1 MPDGQDKSDDLI
13 AELAKLMANNAQGAE
28 PEAKPAPKLVTLPEA
43 PRPEGQG
50 PAMVRIPGMDAP
62 VAATPAPAPVVNAP
76 APSATDRPAPITPGV
91 LRIPGMDQ
99 PVAATPA
106 PPASS
111 PAPVISSPASAAPAI
126 TAPAQ
131 KPAASFDF
139 GTLPA
144 ASTSFKPEP
153 MANWQDREI
162 PRPVPMRPAAVDTSA
177 PVARPVVADVPA
189 PARPVA
195 TEPSKP
201 APAHADPMAELEAEL
216 APPVKAEAPVEPEVK
231 APAPRVEPSF
241 SAPRPA
247 APPPAPVAPP
257 ASPMV
262 AAAKASPT
270 DDSFDFDFGFASE
283 PPAPIPA
290 ADSRQQ
296 PRAATPSSPVPAS
309 APTPAA
315 VPVAST
321 GDPIADLIAAE
332 LDSVEAEIVEE
343 AKVEQRPA
351 PVQPA
356 ARSFPLP
363 GSMPAPRPA
372 SGPSQF
378 RPQSTPISAAP
389 ANPQPA
395 ARPEDRFGVAPVF
408 GPTSKVQAP
417 RPQPQP
423 QPAVERDPMDE
434 IESLIGEAVR
444 VELTSDKPAAP
455 APQAPA
461 PQAAP
466 VVPPLTTGFAPRRAA
481 IKDTEPQVP
490 SAEAAILAAAAASGA
505 EVGRIDGGMTAEQRQ
520 SPYKR
525 PKAKPERRSGGMRQY
540 VGMAVAGTLL
550 LAAGFGLYWVLGMG
564 RGTDADAP
572 VLQADATPVKQTPP
586 PTTSTTSQQG
596 SVVFNEL
603 DGNSAAAA
611 ANEQLVSR
619 DDTAETSVADVARTV
634 GEGDDAASESELAN
648 RKVRTVTVRPDGT
661 IVSGDE
667 AVAGNEELPVDR
679 PAVPDLPGADVQP
692 SELLAAVPDAAA
704 DPIAAAI
711 DTGTDPAAVDP
722 TQVSALAPTGPAPT
736 IDPNIVAPVPV
747 ARPTDRSV
755 LGGGSNQQVA
765 AVEPSQPVN
774 LVEAPAAQP
783 QSSGSGPYVQLSS
796 QPTEGD
802 AASSLRST
810 QNRLSGLLNGRSL
823 AVRQVNL
830 GAKGT
835 WYRVVLPVDSFQEA
849 TQTCA
854 SLKANGV
861 DCVPIGG

>member
-28 PEAKPAPKLVTLPEA
+28 PEAKPAPKLVTLPDA
-43 PRPEGQG
+43 PKPEGQA

-62 VAATPAPAPVVNAP
+62 VAAARAPAPAVSAPVPPPV
-76 APSATDRPAPITPGV
+76 DRPAPISPGV

-99 PVAATPA
+99 PVAAAPA
-106 PPASS
+106 PA
-111 PAPVISSPASAAPAI
+111 VNSPASAVSAGF
-126 TAPAQ
+126 

-162 PRPVPMRPAAVDTSA
+162 PKPVPMRPAAVETSA
-177 PVARPVVADVPA
+177 PVARPTAIETSAPIRPA
-189 PARPVA
+189 AV
-195 TEPSKP
+195 EPPKP
-201 APAHADPMAELEAEL
+201 SPSHTDPMAELEAEL
-216 APPVKAEAPVEPEVK
+216 ASAVKAEAPVEPEVK
-231 APAPRVEPSF
+231 APTPRVEPSF

-247 APPPAPVAPP
+247 APVPVAPPP

-262 AAAKASPT
+262 AAAKASTT

-290 ADSRQQ
+290 AEARPQA
-296 PRAATPSSPVPAS
+296 RVATPAPA
-309 APTPAA
+309 PIPAA
-315 VPVAST
+315 PSD
-321 GDPIADLIAAE
+321 DPIADLIAAE
-332 LDSVEAEIVEE
+332 LDSVEADVVEE
-343 AKVEQRPA
+343 AKAEQRPA

-356 ARSFPLP
+356 PRSFPLP
-363 GSMPAPRPA
+363 GAMPVSRPA

-378 RPQSTPISAAP
+378 RPQSTPLSAAP
-389 ANPQPA
+389 ASPA
-395 ARPEDRFGVAPVF
+395 PASRPEDRFGVAPVF

-417 RPQPQP
+417 RPQP
-423 QPAVERDPMDE
+423 AAERDPMDE

-444 VELTSDKPAAP
+444 VELTSDKPATP
-455 APQAPA
+455 APQASV
-461 PQAAP
+461 QQSAP

-505 EVGRIDGGMTAEQRQ
+505 EVGRIDGGMSAEQRQ

-586 PTTSTTSQQG
+586 PTTSTTNQQG

-619 DDTAETSVADVARTV
+619 DDSAETSVADVARTV

-648 RKVRTVTVRPDGT
+648 RKVRTVTVRPDGS

-704 DPIAAAI
+704 DPIGAGI
-711 DTGTDPAAVDP
+711 DTGTAPAVDP

-736 IDPNIVAPVPV
+736 IDPTIVAPVPV
-747 ARPTDRSV
+747 ARPADRSV
-755 LGGGSNQQVA
+755 LGGGSNQRVA
-765 AVEPSQPVN
+765 ATQPTQPVD
-774 LVEAPAAQP
+774 LVEAPAAQAQAP
-783 QSSGSGPYVQLSS
+783 AASGSGAYVQLSS

-802 AASSLRST
+802 AASSLRTT

>member
-13 AELAKLMANNAQGAE
+13 AELAKLMASNAQGAE
-28 PEAKPAPKLVTLPEA
+28 PEANPAPKLVTLPDA
-43 PRPEGQG
+43 PRPEGPG

-62 VAATPAPAPVVNAP
+62 VAAAPAPAVSAPVAP
-76 APSATDRPAPITPGV
+76 PVDRPAPIAPGV

-99 PVAATPA
+99 PIAAAPTRPVITPA
-106 PPASS
+106 PAVTA
-111 PAPVISSPASAAPAI
+111 PAPAAPAP
-126 TAPAQ
+126 APMAA
-131 KPAASFDF
+131 PTESRPGASFDF
-139 GTLPA
+139 GTLPPA
-144 ASTSFKPEP
+144 ATSFKPEP

-162 PRPVPMRPAAVDTSA
+162 PRPVPSRPAAQETPA
-177 PVARPVVADVPA
+177 PVARPVIAPA
-189 PARPVA
+189 PIRPAAVEPKVA
-195 TEPSKP
+195 TPTV
-201 APAHADPMAELEAEL
+201 HADPMAELEADLE
-216 APPVKAEAPVEPEVK
+216 PVVDREPIVVPEPK

-247 APPPAPVAPP
+247 TPAPVAQPP

-262 AAAKASPT
+262 AAAKAAPSG
-270 DDSFDFDFGFASE
+270 DSFDFDFGFTSE
-283 PPAPIPA
+283 PPAPIGA
-290 ADSRQQ
+290 ADTR
-296 PRAATPSSPVPAS
+296 PPARATTPAVAP
-309 APTPAA
+309 APTPAPA
-315 VPVAST
+315 PASD
-321 GDPIADLIAAE
+321 DPIADLIAME
-332 LDSVEAEIVEE
+332 LDSAEAEIAEE
-343 AKVEQRPA
+343 AKAEQRPA

-363 GSMPAPRPA
+363 ASMPTPRPA

-378 RPQSTPISAAP
+378 RPQVSTPTAP
-389 ANPQPA
+389 PA
-395 ARPEDRFGVAPVF
+395 SRPEDRFGVAPVF

-417 RPQPQP
+417 RPQPQ
-423 QPAVERDPMDE
+423 AERDPMDE

-455 APQAPA
+455 PAPA
-461 PQAAP
+461 PPPAP
-466 VVPPLTTGFAPRRAA
+466 IVPPLTTGFAPRRAA

-490 SAEAAILAAAAASGA
+490 SAEAAILAAAAAGGA
-505 EVGRIDGGMTAEQRQ
+505 EVGRMDGSMAAGQ

-564 RGTDADAP
+564 RGTDGEAP

-586 PTTSTTSQQG
+586 PTANTANQQG

-603 DGNSAAAA
+603 DGKSAAAA

-679 PAVPDLPGADVQP
+679 PAVPELPGADVQP
-692 SELLAAVPDAAA
+692 SDLLAAVPGGSA
-704 DPIAAAI
+704 DPAGAALTTDGAAT
-711 DTGTDPAAVDP
+711 DGT
-722 TQVSALAPTGPAPT
+722 QLSALAPTGPAPT
-736 IDPNIVAPVPV
+736 IDPNIVAPIPV
-747 ARPTDRSV
+747 ARPADRST
-755 LGGGSNQQVA
+755 LGGGANQRTA
-765 AVEPSQPVN
+765 ATQPVE
-774 LVEAPAAQP
+774 LAPAAQAP
-783 QSSGSGPYVQLSS
+783 AASNTSGPYVQLSS

>member
-13 AELAKLMANNAQGAE
+13 AELAKLMASNAQGAE
-28 PEAKPAPKLVTLPEA
+28 PEANPAPKLVTLSDEPAPEA
-43 PRPEGQG
+43 PR

-62 VAATPAPAPVVNAP
+62 VASTPAVSPVV
-76 APSATDRPAPITPGV
+76 APSPSDRPAPISPGV

-99 PVAATPA
+99 PVAAAPARPLIAPTPA
-106 PPASS
+106 APS
-111 PAPVISSPASAAPAI
+111 PAPAVASPSPAAAP
-126 TAPAQ
+126 TESRPG
-131 KPAASFDF
+131 ASFDF
-139 GTLPA
+139 GTLPPA
-144 ASTSFKPEP
+144 ATSFKPEP
-153 MANWQDREI
+153 MSNWQDREI
-162 PRPVPMRPAAVDTSA
+162 PRPVPSRPAAPEVAA
-177 PVARPVVADVPA
+177 PVARPVIAPMPA
-189 PARPVA
+189 PSPVRPAAV
-195 TEPSKP
+195 EPRIA
-201 APAHADPMAELEAEL
+201 APAVHADPMAELEAEFE
-216 APPVKAEAPVEPEVK
+216 PVVDTQPVESEPRAEPELK

-247 APPPAPVAPP
+247 TSAPAVQAG

-262 AAAKASPT
+262 AAAKAAPT

-283 PPAPIPA
+283 PPAPIPT
-290 ADSRQQ
+290 ADTR
-296 PRAATPSSPVPAS
+296 PPGRAVVATPSPAPAPAPAPAS
-309 APTPAA
+309 A
-315 VPVAST
+315 SD
-321 GDPIADLIAAE
+321 DPIADLIAME
-332 LDSVEAEIVEE
+332 LDSAEAETAE
-343 AKVEQRPA
+343 AAKAEQRPA
-351 PVQPA
+351 PAQPA
-356 ARSFPLP
+356 PRSFPLP
-363 GSMPAPRPA
+363 ASMPAPRPA

-378 RPQSTPISAAP
+378 RPQTSTPTAP
-389 ANPQPA
+389 PA
-395 ARPEDRFGVAPVF
+395 SRPEDRFGVAPVF

-423 QPAVERDPMDE
+423 QAERDPMDE

-444 VELTSDKPAAP
+444 VELTSEKPVAP
-455 APQAPA
+455 APAVPSQTQPPPQSQQAPI
-461 PQAAP
+461 
-466 VVPPLTTGFAPRRAA
+466 VPPLNTGFAPRRATL
-481 IKDTEPQVP
+481 KDTEPQVP
-490 SAEAAILAAAAASGA
+490 SAEAAILAAAAAGGA
-505 EVGRIDGGMTAEQRQ
+505 EVGRMDGGVAAER

-540 VGMAVAGTLL
+540 IGMAVAGTLL

-564 RGTDADAP
+564 RGNDAEAP

-586 PTTSTTSQQG
+586 PTTNTANQQG

-603 DGNSAAAA
+603 DGKSAAAA
-611 ANEQLVSR
+611 ADEQLVSR

-692 SELLAAVPDAAA
+692 SELLAAVPSGSADTAAA
-704 DPIAAAI
+704 AV
-711 DTGTDPAAVDP
+711 GTDGAATTDN
-722 TQVSALAPTGPAPT
+722 TQLSALAPTGPAPT
-736 IDPNIVAPVPV
+736 IDPSIVAPIPV
-747 ARPTDRSV
+747 ARPADRST
-755 LGGGSNQQVA
+755 LGGGSNQRVA
-765 AVEPSQPVN
+765 ATQPVEP
-774 LVEAPAAQP
+774 APAAQAP
-783 QSSGSGPYVQLSS
+783 AATSSTGPYVQLSS

-802 AASSLRST
+802 AAASLRST
-810 QNRLSGLLNGRSL
+810 QNRLSGLLAGRSL

>member
-28 PEAKPAPKLVTLPEA
+28 PEAKPAPKLVTLPDA
-43 PRPEGQG
+43 PKPEGQA

-62 VAATPAPAPVVNAP
+62 VAAAPAPAPAVSAP
-76 APSATDRPAPITPGV
+76 VPPPVDRPAPISPGV

-106 PPASS
+106 PAATSS
-111 PAPVISSPASAAPAI
+111 APAVS
-126 TAPAQ
+126 AES

-139 GTLPA
+139 GTLPT

-162 PRPVPMRPAAVDTSA
+162 PKPVPMRPAAVETSA
-177 PVARPVVADVPA
+177 PVARPPA
-189 PARPVA
+189 IETPSPIRPAAVEAPK
-195 TEPSKP
+195 PSP
-201 APAHADPMAELEAEL
+201 SHADPMAELEAEF
-216 APPVKAEAPVEPEVK
+216 APVVKAEAPVEPEVK
-231 APAPRVEPSF
+231 APTPRVEPSF

-247 APPPAPVAPP
+247 APAPVAPPP

-262 AAAKASPT
+262 AAAKASTT

-290 ADSRQQ
+290 AEARPQA
-296 PRAATPSSPVPAS
+296 RVATPAPAP
-309 APTPAA
+309 APIPAA
-315 VPVAST
+315 PSD
-321 GDPIADLIAAE
+321 DPIADLIAAE
-332 LDSVEAEIVEE
+332 LDSAEAEVVEE
-343 AKVEQRPA
+343 AKAEQRPA

-356 ARSFPLP
+356 PRSFPLP
-363 GSMPAPRPA
+363 GSMPTPRPA

-378 RPQSTPISAAP
+378 RPQSTSLSSAP
-389 ANPQPA
+389 ASSVPA
-395 ARPEDRFGVAPVF
+395 SRPEDRFGVAPVF

-417 RPQPQP
+417 RPQP
-423 QPAVERDPMDE
+423 PAERDPMDE

-444 VELTSDKPAAP
+444 VELTSDKPVAP

-461 PQAAP
+461 QQSAP

-505 EVGRIDGGMTAEQRQ
+505 EVGRIDGGMSAEQRQ

-586 PTTSTTSQQG
+586 PTTSTTNQQG

-711 DTGTDPAAVDP
+711 DTGTDPAIDP

-765 AVEPSQPVN
+765 ATQPTQPVD
-774 LVEAPAAQP
+774 LVEAPAP
-783 QSSGSGPYVQLSS
+783 QAPAARGSGPYVQLSS

-802 AASSLRST
+802 AASSLRAT
-810 QNRLSGLLNGRSL
+810 QNRLSGILNGRSL

>member
-43 PRPEGQG
+43 TRAEGAG

-62 VAATPAPAPVVNAP
+62 VVATPAPAPAVSAP
-76 APSATDRPAPITPGV
+76 VPLADRPAPTPGV

-99 PVAATPA
+99 PVAAP
-106 PPASS
+106 
-111 PAPVISSPASAAPAI
+111 PAPVVPSPAASAPAPTIAAPV
-126 TAPAQ
+126 Q
-131 KPAASFDF
+131 RPAASFDF
-139 GTLPA
+139 GTLPT

-162 PRPVPMRPAAVDTSA
+162 PKPVPMRPAPTEPSA
-177 PVARPVVADVPA
+177 PALRPALDVLP
-189 PARPVA
+189 PARPAVVELA
-195 TEPSKP
+195 RPAAVEPVRPLAS
-201 APAHADPMAELEAEL
+201 HVDPMAELEAEL
-216 APPVKAEAPVEPEVK
+216 APAPKVAAPFKDEAPVEPEVRV
-231 APAPRVEPSF
+231 PAPRVEPSF

-247 APPPAPVAPP
+247 AAPVAPP
-257 ASPMV
+257 PVSPMV
-262 AAAKASPT
+262 AAAKASTT
-270 DDSFDFDFGFASE
+270 DDGFDFDFGFGAA

-290 ADSRQQ
+290 AEARPQA
-296 PRAATPSSPVPAS
+296 RVAAPA
-309 APTPAA
+309 PAA
-315 VPVAST
+315 PAAIPAPPPAAST

-332 LDSVEAEIVEE
+332 LDSAEAEIIQE

-363 GSMPAPRPA
+363 GSMPQPRPA

-378 RPQSTPISAAP
+378 RPQSTPLAAAP
-389 ANPQPA
+389 ANPQPVS
-395 ARPEDRFGVAPVF
+395 RPEDRFGVAPVF

-417 RPQPQP
+417 RPQP
-423 QPAVERDPMDE
+423 AAERDPMDE

-455 APQAPA
+455 APQALA
-461 PQAAP
+461 PQSAP

-481 IKDTEPQVP
+481 IKDNEAQVP

-505 EVGRIDGGMTAEQRQ
+505 EVGRIDGGMAAEQRQ

-550 LAAGFGLYWVLGMG
+550 MAAGFGLYWVLGMG

-586 PTTSTTSQQG
+586 PTTSTTNQQG

-603 DGNSAAAA
+603 DGKSAAAA

-634 GEGDDAASESELAN
+634 GAGDNAASESELAN

-692 SELLAAVPDAAA
+692 SELLASVPDAAA

-711 DTGTDPAAVDP
+711 STGTDPAVDP
-722 TQVSALAPTGPAPT
+722 AQVSALAPTGPAPT

-747 ARPTDRSV
+747 ARPADRSV
-755 LGGGSNQQVA
+755 LGGGSNQRVA
-765 AVEPSQPVN
+765 ATQPTQAIDLVQAPASQ
-774 LVEAPAAQP
+774 APAA
-783 QSSGSGPYVQLSS
+783 SGSGPYVQLSS
-796 QPTEGD
+796 QPTQGD
-802 AASSLRST
+802 AAASMRST

-823 AVRQVNL
+823 AVRQVDL

>member
-28 PEAKPAPKLVTLPEA
+28 PEAKPAPKLVTLA
-43 PRPEGQG
+43 DAAKPEGQG
-50 PAMVRIPGMDAP
+50 PTMVRIPGMDAP
-62 VAATPAPAPVVNAP
+62 VAATPAPAPAVSAP
-76 APSATDRPAPITPGV
+76 VPPPADRPAPTPPGV

-99 PVAATPA
+99 PVAATPVVTS
-106 PPASS
+106 PVASS
-111 PAPVISSPASAAPAI
+111 PAQTVSTPAP
-126 TAPAQ
+126 

-162 PRPVPMRPAAVDTSA
+162 PKPVPMRPATVETSA
-177 PVARPVVADVPA
+177 PVARPVVDVPA
-189 PARPVA
+189 PARPMA
-195 TEPSKP
+195 IEPVRP
-201 APAHADPMAELEAEL
+201 QPTHADPMAELEAEL
-216 APPVKAEAPVEPEVK
+216 IPSVKADAPVDPEVR

-247 APPPAPVAPP
+247 APAAVAAPPA

-262 AAAKASPT
+262 AAAKASPA
-270 DDSFDFDFGFASE
+270 DDSFDFDFGFTSTPPAPIAAETRPVPNSE
-283 PPAPIPA
+283 PRPQARVAAPVPAAPIPA
-290 ADSRQQ
+290 A
-296 PRAATPSSPVPAS
+296 PV
-309 APTPAA
+309 T
-315 VPVAST
+315 ST

-332 LDSVEAEIVEE
+332 LDSTEAEIVEE
-343 AKVEQRPA
+343 AKVEQRPV

-363 GSMPAPRPA
+363 GSMPTPRPA

-378 RPQSTPISAAP
+378 RPQPTPIAP
-389 ANPQPA
+389 AQANPQPP

-423 QPAVERDPMDE
+423 AAERDPMDE

-455 APQAPA
+455 APQPA
-461 PQAAP
+461 VPQSAP

-490 SAEAAILAAAAASGA
+490 SAEAAILAAAAATGA
-505 EVGRIDGGMTAEQRQ
+505 EVGRIDGGMAAEQRQ

-586 PTTSTTSQQG
+586 PTTSTTNQQG

-603 DGNSAAAA
+603 DGKSAAAA

-619 DDTAETSVADVARTV
+619 DGTAETSVADVARTV

-692 SELLAAVPDAAA
+692 SELLAAVPDASA

-711 DTGTDPAAVDP
+711 DTGANAAVDP

-755 LGGGSNQQVA
+755 LGGGSNQRVA
-765 AVEPSQPVN
+765 ATQPTQAVD
-774 LVEAPAAQP
+774 LVQAPAAQAP
-783 QSSGSGPYVQLSS
+783 AASGSGPYVQLSS
-796 QPTEGD
+796 QPTQGD
-802 AASSLRST
+802 AASSMRST

-823 AVRQVNL
+823 AVRQVDL

>member
-28 PEAKPAPKLVTLPEA
+28 PEAKPAPKLVTLPDA
-43 PRPEGQG
+43 PKPEGQG
-50 PAMVRIPGMDAP
+50 PALVRIPGMDAP
-62 VAATPAPAPVVNAP
+62 VVATPVPAPAAPVTPAPI
-76 APSATDRPAPITPGV
+76 SPGV

-106 PPASS
+106 P
-111 PAPVISSPASAAPAI
+111 VV
-126 TAPAQ
+126 TAPAAQ
-131 KPAASFDF
+131 PEPKPAASFDF

-162 PRPVPMRPAAVDTSA
+162 PRPVPVRPAAVETSA
-177 PVARPVVADVPA
+177 PVARPVVSETPLPV
-189 PARPVA
+189 RPVVETRTPA
-195 TEPSKP
+195 GPS
-201 APAHADPMAELEAEL
+201 HSDPMAELEAEL
-216 APPVKAEAPVEPEVK
+216 GPVVDVEPEVK

-247 APPPAPVAPP
+247 SVAPAPQPAAPPP

-262 AAAKASPT
+262 AAAKAAPSG
-270 DDSFDFDFGFASE
+270 DSFDFDFGFASE

-290 ADSRQQ
+290 AESRPQ
-296 PRAATPSSPVPAS
+296 PKVATPTPAPSPTAATP
-309 APTPAA
+309 
-315 VPVAST
+315 AST
-321 GDPIADLIAAE
+321 SSDPIADLIAME
-332 LDSVEAEIVEE
+332 LDSVEAEVADEVK
-343 AKVEQRPA
+343 AEQRPA

-363 GSMPAPRPA
+363 GTMPVSRPA

-378 RPQSTPISAAP
+378 RPQPQPISAAP
-389 ANPQPA
+389 AS
-395 ARPEDRFGVAPVF
+395 RPEDRFGVAPVF

-417 RPQPQP
+417 RPQAP
-423 QPAVERDPMDE
+423 VERDPMDE

-444 VELTSDKPAAP
+444 VELTSDKPVAP
-455 APQAPA
+455 AAPQASA

-466 VVPPLTTGFAPRRAA
+466 AVPPLTTGFAPRRAA
-481 IKDTEPQVP
+481 LKDTEPQVP

-505 EVGRIDGGMTAEQRQ
+505 EIGRIDGGMAAEQ

-525 PKAKPERRSGGMRQY
+525 PKAKPERRSSGMRQY

-586 PTTSTTSQQG
+586 PATSTANQQG

-711 DTGTDPAAVDP
+711 DTGTEPATDPTADPA
-722 TQVSALAPTGPAPT
+722 QLSALVDTGPAPT
-736 IDPNIVAPVPV
+736 VDPTIVAPIPV
-747 ARPTDRSV
+747 ARPADRST
-755 LGGGSNQQVA
+755 LGGGANQAVA
-765 AVEPSQPVN
+765 AVDPSQPVD
-774 LVEAPAAQP
+774 LVEAPAAQAP
-783 QSSGSGPYVQLSS
+783 VAQAPVASGSGPYVQLSS
-796 QPTEGD
+796 QPTQGD
-802 AASSLRST
+802 AQASLNTT
-810 QNRLSGLLNGRSL
+810 QNRLSGLLAGRSL

-835 WYRVVLPVDSFQEA
+835 WYRVVLPVESFQEA

>member
-28 PEAKPAPKLVTLPEA
+28 PEAKPAPKLVTLA
-43 PRPEGQG
+43 DTSKPEGQG
-50 PAMVRIPGMDAP
+50 PAMVRIPGMDSP
-62 VAATPAPAPVVNAP
+62 VAATPAPAVSAPVSAP
-76 APSATDRPAPITPGV
+76 ADRPAPITPGV

-99 PVAATPA
+99 PVAAAPA
-106 PPASS
+106 PQETSPVASS
-111 PAPVISSPASAAPAI
+111 PTPAVSAPA
-126 TAPAQ
+126 PR
-131 KPAASFDF
+131 PAASFDF
-139 GTLPA
+139 GTLPT

-162 PRPVPMRPAAVDTSA
+162 PKPVPMRPAAVETSA
-177 PVARPVVADVPA
+177 PVARPVVDAPVPVRPAVAVNEPFKAA
-189 PARPVA
+189 PP
-195 TEPSKP
+195 P
-201 APAHADPMAELEAEL
+201 ADPMAELEAEL
-216 APPVKAEAPVEPEVK
+216 APSVKAEAPVEAEAK
-231 APAPRVEPSF
+231 APAPRVEPNL

-247 APPPAPVAPP
+247 APAPVAAPPP

-262 AAAKASPT
+262 EAAKASPA
-270 DDSFDFDFGFASE
+270 DDSFDFDFGFTSE

-290 ADSRQQ
+290 AESRPLPAAEPRPQA
-296 PRAATPSSPVPAS
+296 RAAAPAPAPS
-309 APTPAA
+309 AP
-315 VPVAST
+315 VVST

-332 LDSVEAEIVEE
+332 LDSVDAEIVEE
-343 AKVEQRPA
+343 AKVEQRPV

-363 GSMPAPRPA
+363 GALPVSRPA

-378 RPQSTPISAAP
+378 RPQSTPLSAAPASPMP
-389 ANPQPA
+389 ANPQPTS
-395 ARPEDRFGVAPVF
+395 RPEDRFGVAPVF

-423 QPAVERDPMDE
+423 ASERDPMDE

-455 APQAPA
+455 PPQAA
-461 PQAAP
+461 PPQSAP

-505 EVGRIDGGMTAEQRQ
+505 EVGRIDGMSAEQRQ

-572 VLQADATPVKQTPP
+572 VLQADATPVKETPP
-586 PTTSTTSQQG
+586 PTTSTTNQQG

-603 DGNSAAAA
+603 DGNSATAA

-619 DDTAETSVADVARTV
+619 DDTTETSVADVARTV

-679 PAVPDLPGADVQP
+679 PAVPELPGADVQP

-711 DTGTDPAAVDP
+711 DTGSDPAAVDP

-736 IDPNIVAPVPV
+736 IDPSIVAPVPV

-765 AVEPSQPVN
+765 VAAPSQPVQ

-796 QPTEGD
+796 QPTQGD

>member
-43 PRPEGQG
+43 AKPEGQAA

-62 VAATPAPAPVVNAP
+62 VAAAPAPAPVAASPVPSP
-76 APSATDRPAPITPGV
+76 ADRPAPISPGV

-106 PPASS
+106 PAVTSPVAAVPPAES
-111 PAPVISSPASAAPAI
+111 
-126 TAPAQ
+126 

-162 PRPVPMRPAAVDTSA
+162 PKPVPMRPATIEASA
-177 PVARPVVADVPA
+177 PVARPVVAETPSPVRPA
-189 PARPVA
+189 VIEPVKA
-195 TEPSKP
+195 AVS
-201 APAHADPMAELEAEL
+201 HVDPMAELEADL
-216 APPVKAEAPVEPEVK
+216 APAVKAEASVEPEVK
-231 APAPRVEPSF
+231 APTPRVEPSF

-247 APPPAPVAPP
+247 APAPVAPPP

-262 AAAKASPT
+262 EAAKASST

-290 ADSRQQ
+290 ADARPQARVAAPS
-296 PRAATPSSPVPAS
+296 AATPA
-309 APTPAA
+309 PAA
-315 VPVAST
+315 PVAST

-363 GSMPAPRPA
+363 GSMPTPRPA

-378 RPQSTPISAAP
+378 RPQPAPMSSAPSSPVLAS
-389 ANPQPA
+389 
-395 ARPEDRFGVAPVF
+395 RPEDRFGVAPVF

-417 RPQPQP
+417 RPQP
-423 QPAVERDPMDE
+423 PAERDPMDE

-444 VELTSDKPAAP
+444 VELTSDKPIAP

-461 PQAAP
+461 QQSAP

-505 EVGRIDGGMTAEQRQ
+505 EVGRIDGGMSAEQ

-586 PTTSTTSQQG
+586 PTTSTTTQQG

-634 GEGDDAASESELAN
+634 GEGDEAASESELAN

-711 DTGTDPAAVDP
+711 EPGTADPAVDP

-736 IDPNIVAPVPV
+736 IDPSIVAPVPV
-747 ARPTDRSV
+747 ARPADRSV
-755 LGGGSNQQVA
+755 LGGGSNQRVA
-765 AVEPSQPVN
+765 ATQPAQPVD
-774 LVEAPAAQP
+774 LVEAPAAQAP
-783 QSSGSGPYVQLSS
+783 AASGSGPYVQLSS

-802 AASSLRST
+802 AASSLRAT
-810 QNRLSGLLNGRSL
+810 QNRLSGILNGRSL

>member
-43 PRPEGQG
+43 SKPEGQG

-62 VAATPAPAPVVNAP
+62 VAATPGPAVTAPV
-76 APSATDRPAPITPGV
+76 PSAIDRPQPIAPGV

-99 PVAATPA
+99 PVAAAPA
-106 PPASS
+106 PAGTSTPPQAQAVST
-111 PAPVISSPASAAPAI
+111 PV
-126 TAPAQ
+126 Q

-162 PRPVPMRPAAVDTSA
+162 PKPVPMRPATVETSA
-177 PVARPVVADVPA
+177 PVARPVADLPVPVRPAVAVNEAFKP
-189 PARPVA
+189 
-195 TEPSKP
+195 TPSP
-201 APAHADPMAELEAEL
+201 ADPMAELEAEL
-216 APPVKAEAPVEPEVK
+216 APSVKAEAPVETEVK
-231 APAPRVEPSF
+231 APVPRVEPSF

-247 APPPAPVAPP
+247 APAPVAPP
-257 ASPMV
+257 PVSPMV

-270 DDSFDFDFGFASE
+270 DDGFDFDFGFASE

-290 ADSRQQ
+290 AESRPQARV
-296 PRAATPSSPVPAS
+296 PTPSSAAPPA
-309 APTPAA
+309 TPAA
-315 VPVAST
+315 LT

-332 LDSVEAEIVEE
+332 LDSAEAEIVEE

-378 RPQSTPISAAP
+378 RPQSTPLAAAP

-395 ARPEDRFGVAPVF
+395 SRPEDRFGVAPVF

-417 RPQPQP
+417 RPQP
-423 QPAVERDPMDE
+423 AAERDPMDE

-455 APQAPA
+455 APQAVA
-461 PQAAP
+461 SQSAP

-505 EVGRIDGGMTAEQRQ
+505 EVGRIDGGVTVEQRQ

-586 PTTSTTSQQG
+586 PTTSTTNQQG

-704 DPIAAAI
+704 DPIASAI
-711 DTGTDPAAVDP
+711 DTGTDAAVDP

-765 AVEPSQPVN
+765 ATQPVE
-774 LVEAPAAQP
+774 LAPAAEAPAAQAP
-783 QSSGSGPYVQLSS
+783 AASGSGPYVQLSS

-810 QNRLSGLLNGRSL
+810 QNRLAGLLNGRSL

>member
-13 AELAKLMANNAQGAE
+13 AELAKLMASNAQGAE
-28 PEAKPAPKLVTLPEA
+28 PEANPAPKLVTLPDA
-43 PRPEGQG
+43 PRPEGPG

-62 VAATPAPAPVVNAP
+62 VAAAPAPAVSAPVAP
-76 APSATDRPAPITPGV
+76 PVDRPAPIAPGV

-99 PVAATPA
+99 PVAAAPTRPVIAPA
-106 PPASS
+106 PAVTS
-111 PAPVISSPASAAPAI
+111 PAPAASAPAPMA
-126 TAPAQ
+126 APTESR
-131 KPAASFDF
+131 PGASFDF
-139 GTLPA
+139 GTLPPA
-144 ASTSFKPEP
+144 ATSFKPEP

-162 PRPVPMRPAAVDTSA
+162 PRPVPSRPAVQETSA
-177 PVARPVVADVPA
+177 PVARPVIAPA
-189 PARPVA
+189 PIRPAAVEPKVA
-195 TEPSKP
+195 
-201 APAHADPMAELEAEL
+201 APTVHADPMAELEAEFEPVVDREPIV
-216 APPVKAEAPVEPEVK
+216 APEPK

-241 SAPRPA
+241 SAPRPST
-247 APPPAPVAPP
+247 PAPAAQPP

-262 AAAKASPT
+262 AAAKAAPAG
-270 DDSFDFDFGFASE
+270 DSFDFDFGFTSE
-283 PPAPIPA
+283 PPAPIAAADTRPPVRATAPA
-290 ADSRQQ
+290 AA
-296 PRAATPSSPVPAS
+296 PVPTPVPA
-309 APTPAA
+309 PA
-315 VPVAST
+315 SD
-321 GDPIADLIAAE
+321 DPIADLIAME
-332 LDSVEAEIVEE
+332 LDSAEAEIAEE
-343 AKVEQRPA
+343 AKAEQRPA

-363 GSMPAPRPA
+363 ASMPTPRPA

-378 RPQSTPISAAP
+378 RPQVSTPTAP
-389 ANPQPA
+389 PA
-395 ARPEDRFGVAPVF
+395 SRPEDRFGVAPVF

-417 RPQPQP
+417 RPQPQ
-423 QPAVERDPMDE
+423 AERDPMDE

-455 APQAPA
+455 VAPPPQA
-461 PQAAP
+461 QQAP
-466 VVPPLTTGFAPRRAA
+466 VVPPLTTGFAPRRAT
-481 IKDTEPQVP
+481 IKDAEPQLP

-505 EVGRIDGGMTAEQRQ
+505 EVGRMDGGMAAEK

-564 RGTDADAP
+564 RGNDGEAP

-586 PTTSTTSQQG
+586 PTANTTNQQG

-603 DGNSAAAA
+603 DGKSAAAT

-634 GEGDDAASESELAN
+634 GGGDDAASESELAN

-679 PAVPDLPGADVQP
+679 PAVPELPGADVQP
-692 SELLAAVPDAAA
+692 SELLAAVPDGST
-704 DPIAAAI
+704 DPIGAALT
-711 DTGTDPAAVDP
+711 TGSAATTDN
-722 TQVSALAPTGPAPT
+722 TQLSALAPTGPAPT
-736 IDPNIVAPVPV
+736 IDPTIVAPVPV
-747 ARPTDRSV
+747 ARPADRST
-755 LGGGSNQQVA
+755 LGGGSNQRVA
-765 AVEPSQPVN
+765 ATQPVE
-774 LVEAPAAQP
+774 LAPAAEAPATPVA
-783 QSSGSGPYVQLSS
+783 SSGSGPYVQLSS
-796 QPTEGD
+796 QPTQGD

-823 AVRQVNL
+823 AVRQVDL

>member
-13 AELAKLMANNAQGAE
+13 AELAKLMASNAQSVE
-28 PEAKPAPKLVTLPEA
+28 PEANPAPRLVTLPDA
-43 PRPEGQG
+43 PRPEGAV

-62 VAATPAPAPVVNAP
+62 VAATPAPAASAP
-76 APSATDRPAPITPGV
+76 LPPADGPAPISPGV

-99 PVAATPA
+99 PFAASPARPLSPTPA
-106 PPASS
+106 VSS
-111 PAPVISSPASAAPAI
+111 SAVPSSAPAV
-126 TAPAQ
+126 APAESR
-131 KPAASFDF
+131 PGASFDF

-144 ASTSFKPEP
+144 ATTSFKPEP

-162 PRPVPMRPAAVDTSA
+162 PKPVPSRPAALETSV
-177 PVARPVVADVPA
+177 PVARPVIAPTPA
-189 PARPVA
+189 PIRPA
-195 TEPSKP
+195 ALEPKVP
-201 APAHADPMAELEAEL
+201 TPPFHADPMAELEAEFV
-216 APPVKAEAPVEPEVK
+216 PVVDIEPAVEPELK

-241 SAPRPA
+241 SAPRPTVS
-247 APPPAPVAPP
+247 APVAPPP

-262 AAAKASPT
+262 AAAKAAPSG
-270 DDSFDFDFGFASE
+270 DSFDFDFGFASE
-283 PPAPIPA
+283 PPAPIPPADARPQARTA
-290 ADSRQQ
+290 A
-296 PRAATPSSPVPAS
+296 PVVAVTPTQTPPPAPVS
-309 APTPAA
+309 D
-315 VPVAST
+315 
-321 GDPIADLIAAE
+321 DPIADLIAME
-332 LDSVEAEIVEE
+332 LDAAEAEVVEE
-343 AKVEQRPA
+343 AKAEQRSA

-363 GSMPAPRPA
+363 ASLPASRPP

-378 RPQSTPISAAP
+378 RPQTSTPSAPP
-389 ANPQPA
+389 AS
-395 ARPEDRFGVAPVF
+395 RPEDRFGVAPVF

-417 RPQPQP
+417 RPQPQ
-423 QPAVERDPMDE
+423 AERDPMDE

-444 VELTSDKPAAP
+444 VELTSDKPVAPAAP
-455 APQAPA
+455 AAPPQSP
-461 PQAAP
+461 PI
-466 VVPPLTTGFAPRRAA
+466 VPPLTTGFAPRRAA
-481 IKDTEPQVP
+481 IKDTEPHVP

-505 EVGRIDGGMTAEQRQ
+505 EIGRMDGGMSAEQRQ

-525 PKAKPERRSGGMRQY
+525 PKAKPERRSSGMRQY

-564 RGTDADAP
+564 RGNDGDAP

-586 PTTSTTSQQG
+586 PTTNTTNQQG

-603 DGNSAAAA
+603 DGKSAAAA

-679 PAVPDLPGADVQP
+679 PAVPELPGADVQP
-692 SELLAAVPDAAA
+692 SELLAAVPDGSS
-704 DPIAAAI
+704 DPIGAALT
-711 DTGTDPAAVDP
+711 TGDAAP
-722 TQVSALAPTGPAPT
+722 TGNTQLSALTPTGPAPT
-736 IDPNIVAPVPV
+736 IDPNIVAPIPV
-747 ARPTDRSV
+747 ARPADRST
-755 LGGGSNQQVA
+755 LGGGSNQRVA
-765 AVEPSQPVN
+765 ATQPVAAA
-774 LVEAPAAQP
+774 EAPAAP
-783 QSSGSGPYVQLSS
+783 AATSSSGPYVQLSS

-802 AASSLRST
+802 AASSLRAT

-823 AVRQVNL
+823 AVRQVDL

>member
-13 AELAKLMANNAQGAE
+13 AELAKLMASNAQGVE
-28 PEAKPAPKLVTLPEA
+28 PEANPAPRLVTLPDA
-43 PRPEGQG
+43 PKPEGAG

-62 VAATPAPAPVVNAP
+62 VAATPAPAASAP
-76 APSATDRPAPITPGV
+76 LPPPADGPAPISPGV

-99 PVAATPA
+99 PFAASPARPLSPTPA
-106 PPASS
+106 VPSS
-111 PAPVISSPASAAPAI
+111 AVPSSAPAV
-126 TAPAQ
+126 APAESR
-131 KPAASFDF
+131 PGASFDF

-144 ASTSFKPEP
+144 ATASFKPEP

-162 PRPVPMRPAAVDTSA
+162 PRPVPSRPAALEPSV
-177 PVARPVVADVPA
+177 PVARPVIAPTPA
-189 PARPVA
+189 PIRPA
-195 TEPSKP
+195 ALEPK
-201 APAHADPMAELEAEL
+201 APVPPVHADPMAELEAEFE
-216 APPVKAEAPVEPEVK
+216 PVVDIEPAVEPEVK

-241 SAPRPA
+241 SAPRPTVSVPI
-247 APPPAPVAPP
+247 APPP

-262 AAAKASPT
+262 AAAKAAPSG
-270 DDSFDFDFGFASE
+270 DSFDFDFGFASE
-283 PPAPIPA
+283 PPAPIPPADARPQARTA
-290 ADSRQQ
+290 A
-296 PRAATPSSPVPAS
+296 PVVAVT
-309 APTPAA
+309 PTPA
-315 VPVAST
+315 PVSD
-321 GDPIADLIAAE
+321 DPIADLIAME
-332 LDSVEAEIVEE
+332 LDSAEAEIVEE
-343 AKVEQRPA
+343 AKAEQRPA

-363 GSMPAPRPA
+363 GSMPTPRPP

-378 RPQSTPISAAP
+378 RPQTSTPSAPP
-389 ANPQPA
+389 AS
-395 ARPEDRFGVAPVF
+395 RPEDRFGVAPVF

-417 RPQPQP
+417 RPQPQ
-423 QPAVERDPMDE
+423 AERDPMDE

-455 APQAPA
+455 AAPA
-461 PQAAP
+461 ASPQSP
-466 VVPPLTTGFAPRRAA
+466 PIVPPLTTGFAPRRAA
-481 IKDTEPQVP
+481 IKDTEPHVP

-505 EVGRIDGGMTAEQRQ
+505 EVGRMDGGMSAEQRQ

-564 RGTDADAP
+564 RGNDGDAP

-586 PTTSTTSQQG
+586 PTTNTTNQQG

-603 DGNSAAAA
+603 DGKSAAAA

-679 PAVPDLPGADVQP
+679 PAVPELPGADVQP
-692 SELLAAVPDAAA
+692 SELLAAVPDGSSDPIGAALTTGAAA
-704 DPIAAAI
+704 P
-711 DTGTDPAAVDP
+711 TDS
-722 TQVSALAPTGPAPT
+722 TQLSALAPTGPAPT
-736 IDPNIVAPVPV
+736 IDPNIVAPIPV
-747 ARPTDRSV
+747 ARPADRST
-755 LGGGSNQQVA
+755 LGGGSNQRVA
-765 AVEPSQPVN
+765 ATQPVAAA
-774 LVEAPAAQP
+774 EAPAAP
-783 QSSGSGPYVQLSS
+783 AATSSSGPYVQLSS

-802 AASSLRST
+802 AASSLRAT

-823 AVRQVNL
+823 AVRQVDL

>member
-28 PEAKPAPKLVTLPEA
+28 PEAKPAPKLVTLPDA
-43 PRPEGQG
+43 PKPEGQG

-62 VAATPAPAPVVNAP
+62 VAAAPAPTPAASAP
-76 APSATDRPAPITPGV
+76 VPPPVDRPAPIAPGV

-106 PPASS
+106 PAVTS
-111 PAPVISSPASAAPAI
+111 PAPAVSPEA
-126 TAPAQ
+126 

-162 PRPVPMRPAAVDTSA
+162 PKPVPMRPATVETSA
-177 PVARPVVADVPA
+177 PAARPAVAETPSPIRPA
-189 PARPVA
+189 AVEAP
-195 TEPSKP
+195 KP
-201 APAHADPMAELEAEL
+201 TALNADPMAELEADMPTV
-216 APPVKAEAPVEPEVK
+216 ATPAEPEVK

-247 APPPAPVAPP
+247 APSPAAAVPVA

-290 ADSRQQ
+290 AE
-296 PRAATPSSPVPAS
+296 PRPQARVAAPAATP
-309 APTPAA
+309 TPAPA
-315 VPVAST
+315 APT

-332 LDSVEAEIVEE
+332 LDSAEAEVVEE
-343 AKVEQRPA
+343 AKTEQRPA

-363 GSMPAPRPA
+363 GAMPAPRPA

-389 ANPQPA
+389 TSSVPA
-395 ARPEDRFGVAPVF
+395 SRPEDRFGVAPVF

-417 RPQPQP
+417 RPQP
-423 QPAVERDPMDE
+423 AAERDPMDE

-444 VELTSDKPAAP
+444 VELTSDKPATPVPQAS
-455 APQAPA
+455 APQS
-461 PQAAP
+461 AP

-505 EVGRIDGGMTAEQRQ
+505 EVGRIDGGMSAEQ

-586 PTTSTTSQQG
+586 PTTSTTNQQG

-634 GEGDDAASESELAN
+634 GEGEDAASESELAN

-711 DTGTDPAAVDP
+711 DTGAEPAADP
-722 TQVSALAPTGPAPT
+722 TQVSALAPAGPAPT

-765 AVEPSQPVN
+765 AAAPSQPVD
-774 LVEAPAAQP
+774 LVEAPAAQAP
-783 QSSGSGPYVQLSS
+783 VASGSGPYVQLSS

-802 AASSLRST
+802 AAASLRTT
-810 QNRLSGLLNGRSL
+810 QNRLSGLLAGRSL

>member
-43 PRPEGQG
+43 SRPEGQG

-62 VAATPAPAPVVNAP
+62 VAATPAPAPAVSAP
-76 APSATDRPAPITPGV
+76 VPPADRPAPITPGV

-99 PVAATPA
+99 PVATTPA
-106 PPASS
+106 PAVTSPVAPS
-111 PAPVISSPASAAPAI
+111 PAPSVSAPA
-126 TAPAQ
+126 PR
-131 KPAASFDF
+131 PAASFDF

-162 PRPVPMRPAAVDTSA
+162 PKPVPMRPAAVETSA
-177 PVARPVVADVPA
+177 PVARPVADMPA
-189 PARPVA
+189 PVRPAVN
-195 TEPSKP
+195 EPFRP
-201 APAHADPMAELEAEL
+201 APVPADPMAELEAEL
-216 APPVKAEAPVEPEVK
+216 APSVKAEAPVEPEVK

-247 APPPAPVAPP
+247 APPPVAAPPP

-262 AAAKASPT
+262 EAAKASPA
-270 DDSFDFDFGFASE
+270 DDSFDFDFGFTSE
-283 PPAPIPA
+283 PPTPIPA
-290 ADSRQQ
+290 AESR
-296 PRAATPSSPVPAS
+296 PVPAVEPRPQARVA
-309 APTPAA
+309 APQAPAPA
-315 VPVAST
+315 PAEPAAST

-343 AKVEQRPA
+343 AKVEQRPVPA
-351 PVQPA
+351 QPA

-363 GSMPAPRPA
+363 GSMPAPRPP

-378 RPQSTPISAAP
+378 RPQSTPIAAAP
-389 ANPQPA
+389 ANPQPTS
-395 ARPEDRFGVAPVF
+395 RPEDRFGVAPVF

-423 QPAVERDPMDE
+423 AAERDPMDE

-444 VELTSDKPAAP
+444 VELTSDKPVAP
-455 APQAPA
+455 APQSAA
-461 PQAAP
+461 PQPAP

-481 IKDTEPQVP
+481 IKDSEPQVP

-505 EVGRIDGGMTAEQRQ
+505 EVGRIDGGMAAEQRQ

-564 RGTDADAP
+564 RGSDADAP

-586 PTTSTTSQQG
+586 PTTSTTNQQG

-692 SELLAAVPDAAA
+692 SELLAAVPDGAA
-704 DPIAAAI
+704 DPIASAI
-711 DTGTDPAAVDP
+711 DTGTDAAVDP

-765 AVEPSQPVN
+765 VTQPSQPVD
-774 LVEAPAAQP
+774 LVEAPAAQAP
-783 QSSGSGPYVQLSS
+783 ASGGSGPYVQLSS

>member
-28 PEAKPAPKLVTLPEA
+28 PEAKPAPKLVTLPETSTPA
-43 PRPEGQG
+43 GQG
-50 PAMVRIPGMDAP
+50 PALVRIPGMDAP
-62 VAATPAPAPVVNAP
+62 VAAAPAPVVSAP
-76 APSATDRPAPITPGV
+76 VPPPAPIAAGV

-106 PPASS
+106 PAATS
-111 PAPVISSPASAAPAI
+111 PMPQADA
-126 TAPAQ
+126 

-139 GTLPA
+139 GTLPT

-162 PRPVPMRPAAVDTSA
+162 PRPVP
-177 PVARPVVADVPA
+177 
-189 PARPVA
+189 ARPVA
-195 TEPSKP
+195 TEIP
-201 APAHADPMAELEAEL
+201 APAPRPVVTEASLSARPVPVVARPLVEAPHADPLAELEAG
-216 APPVKAEAPVEPEVK
+216 AESAAHVEPAAQPEVK

-247 APPPAPVAPP
+247 AQQPAAVIATP
-257 ASPMV
+257 PMV
-262 AAAKASPT
+262 AAAKASPSG
-270 DDSFDFDFGFASE
+270 DSFDFDFGFGSE
-283 PPAPIPA
+283 PPAPIA
-290 ADSRQQ
+290 APEPRPQA
-296 PRAATPSSPVPAS
+296 RAAAP
-309 APTPAA
+309 APTP
-315 VPVAST
+315 PQPS
-321 GDPIADLIAAE
+321 GDPIADLIAME
-332 LDSVEAEIVEE
+332 LDSAEADIVGEAEAEH
-343 AKVEQRPA
+343 RPA

-356 ARSFPLP
+356 PRSFPLP
-363 GSMPAPRPA
+363 GTMPVSRPP

-378 RPQSTPISAAP
+378 RPQPQPISH
-389 ANPQPA
+389 QPA
-395 ARPEDRFGVAPVF
+395 PRAEDRFGVAPVF

-417 RPQPQP
+417 KPQA
-423 QPAVERDPMDE
+423 PAERDPMDE

-444 VELTSDKPAAP
+444 VELTSDRPATP
-455 APQAPA
+455 APAPA

-505 EVGRIDGGMTAEQRQ
+505 EVGRIDGMAAEK

-525 PKAKPERRSGGMRQY
+525 IKAKPERRSSGMRQY

-564 RGTDADAP
+564 RGTDGDAP
-572 VLQADATPVKQTPP
+572 VLQADATPVKETPP
-586 PTTSTTSQQG
+586 PTTSTTTQQG
-596 SVVFNEL
+596 SVVFSEL
-603 DGNSAAAA
+603 DGNAAAA
-611 ANEQLVSR
+611 TANEQLVSR
-619 DDTAETSVADVARTV
+619 DDSAETSVADVARTV

-679 PAVPDLPGADVQP
+679 PTVPDLPGADVQP

-704 DPIAAAI
+704 DPIGAAI
-711 DTGTDPAAVDP
+711 TTGAEPTAADP
-722 TQVSALAPTGPAPT
+722 TQLSALAPAEPAPT
-736 IDPNIVAPVPV
+736 VDPSIVAPIPV
-747 ARPTDRSV
+747 ARPVDRST
-755 LGGGSNQQVA
+755 LGGGANQTVA
-765 AVEPSQPVN
+765 AVEPTQPVD

-783 QSSGSGPYVQLSS
+783 QAQASVASGSGPYVQLSS
-796 QPTEGD
+796 QPTQGD
-802 AASSLRST
+802 AQASLNTT
-810 QNRLSGLLNGRSL
+810 QNRLSGLLAGRSL

-835 WYRVVLPVDSFQEA
+835 WYRVVLPVESFQEA